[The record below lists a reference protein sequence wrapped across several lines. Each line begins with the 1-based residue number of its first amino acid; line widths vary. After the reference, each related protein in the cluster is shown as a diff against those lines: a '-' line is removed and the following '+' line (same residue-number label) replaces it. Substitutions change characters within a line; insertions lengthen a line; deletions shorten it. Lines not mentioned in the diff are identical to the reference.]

1 MHIINRRR
9 FFYVAIVLFVWTCS
23 DGSPHVVHGFQ
34 KDYTILPPIEY
45 DNDIKTEKTA
55 ENESVETEDYVID
68 AMKTAGYP
76 VHTVVATGYTAGVES
91 TGKQPG
97 DIGYGVTYAGVHVRR
112 DVYSTIAADLNTY
125 PLGTILY
132 VPGYGYGVVTDI
144 GSAITGNKIDLYYET
159 VEDVYNEWGK
169 QTVDVYVVRE
179 GNGSITEEEIV
190 VLNEQQPLHVF
201 QHEE

>member
-9 FFYVAIVLFVWTCS
+9 FFYVAIGVFLWIW
-23 DGSPHVVHGFQ
+23 PINNVHAFQ
-34 KDYTILPPIEY
+34 AGYTYLKSIEY
-45 DNDIKTEKTA
+45 
-55 ENESVETEDYVID
+55 ENHTKAGSTNEHEPVETEEHVIE

-97 DIGYGVTYAGVHVRR
+97 DIGYGITYAGVDVRR

-144 GSAITGNKIDLYYET
+144 GSAIQGNKIDLYYET
-159 VEDVYNEWGK
+159 VDDVYNEWGK
-169 QTVDVYVVRE
+169 QTIDVYVVRE
-179 GNGSITEEEIV
+179 GNGTITEEEILR
-190 VLNEQQPLHVF
+190 LNEEEPIHVF
-201 QHEE
+201 KREE